1 MYGKQNRKAF
11 TIIELMVVVSIIA
24 LLVAIMVPAVQEAM
38 DIAKD
43 GVVRTQFHALELG
56 LEMFKQDTKLT
67 DSGEY
72 GEYPNDIWTEPP
84 ATTGGPPGTPYPG
97 HISLPI
103 QLIGRD
109 LQGYDPNDL
118 YDDTDASYRVGPY
131 IKRESVEFVNIDE
144 SGNAYDAL
152 PVMLCKWGEPI
163 LYFRAKPGSTA
174 ENTSREVYV
183 PRDFVSFSL
192 RKARNMPIIGTL
204 KTNHFDD
211 PLFEGGPP
219 DFDFYEKIKNQS
231 LEDTGFGFGE
241 LPYRYDSFLLWSAG
255 KDRKYGTED
264 DVTNFGQ

>member
-43 GVVRTQFHALELG
+43 GVIRTQFHALELG
-56 LEMFKQDTKLT
+56 LEMFKQDTALS
-67 DSGEY
+67 DSGEF
-72 GEYPNDIWTEPP
+72 GEYPNDIWTK
-84 ATTGGPPGTPYPG
+84 PGTSTTYPG

-118 YDDTDASYRVGPY
+118 YDADDDDSYRVGPY
-131 IKRESVEFVNIDE
+131 VKRESVEFVNIG
-144 SGNAYDAL
+144 STTTPKDAE

-183 PRDFVSFSL
+183 PRDMSGRFVTFSL
-192 RKARNMPIIGTL
+192 MEARRLVIDTIGT
-204 KTNHFDD
+204 NHVND
-211 PLFEGGPP
+211 PLFDGGPP
-219 DFDFYEKIKNQS
+219 DFAFYDIIKNQS
-231 LEDTGFGFGE
+231 LEDTGFDFGE

-255 KDRKYGTED
+255 KDKEYGTED